1 MYKLDLPVDMRESAA
16 IERRKQREFERQS
29 RIFNASVRTIGVDLQ
44 ALEQQVQE
52 RKNREEQERRRDA
65 AFAADM
71 TRNDKIIML
80 MEKRRE
86 NDIRALEECVNKF
99 RQEHQQ
105 PESRREFDIYDPE
118 GKKKDKPARVSDDDP
133 RCGISS
139 MQKFLGED
147 LNDVERKKLQQA
159 QLRAWSEQQ
168 SAERALE
175 AAKCARADHLHD
187 LKSLE
192 LDQRAMQL
200 ERDEM
205 ACRRNLNLATKEYNL
220 ALARERC
227 ANEDNAK
234 RQAQEDNFT
243 EISNQVFSD
252 MLTENPSVATSA
264 FGSHRVI
271 TDRWKGM
278 SPAEVNDV
286 RNTQHEQ
293 IEEAKRIREE
303 EELNEKE
310 WENNRLAQAHTAI
323 IMERQQER
331 LRRELNKQQAEENL
345 RLATSQKQR
354 KEYMDKELYTNDPT
368 SAYFTQFNTSSR

>member
-16 IERRKQREFERQS
+16 IERRKQRELERQS
-29 RIFNASVRTIGVDLQ
+29 RIFNAGVRTIGVDLH
-44 ALEQQVQE
+44 ALQQQVQE
-52 RKNREEQERRRDA
+52 RQNQEEQERRRDA
-65 AFAADM
+65 AYAADM

-86 NDIRALEECVNKF
+86 NDLRALDECVNKF

-168 SAERALE
+168 ASERALE

-205 ACRRNLNLATKEYNL
+205 DCRRNLNLAGKEYNL

-227 ANEDNAK
+227 ANEDDGK

-278 SPAEVNDV
+278 SPAEVNDI

-293 IEEAKRIREE
+293 IEESKRIREE
-303 EELNEKE
+303 EEHNDKQ

-331 LRRELNKQQAEENL
+331 LRTELNKQQAEENL

-354 KEYMDKELYTNDPT
+354 KDYMDKEMYTNDPT
-368 SAYFTQFNTSSR
+368 SKYFTQFNTSSR

>member
-16 IERRKQREFERQS
+16 IERRKQRELERQS
-29 RIFNASVRTIGVDLQ
+29 RIFNASVRTIGVDLH

-52 RKNREEQERRRDA
+52 RHNREEQERRREA
-65 AFAADM
+65 AYAADM
-71 TRNDKIIML
+71 TRNDKIVML

-86 NDIRALEECVNKF
+86 NDLRALDECVNKF

-168 SAERALE
+168 ASERALE

-205 ACRRNLNLATKEYNL
+205 DCRRNLNLATKEYNL

-227 ANEDNAK
+227 ANEDDAK

-278 SPAEVNDV
+278 SPAEVNDI

-293 IEEAKRIREE
+293 IEESKRIREE
-303 EELNEKE
+303 EEHNDKQ
-310 WENNRLAQAHTAI
+310 WEDNRLAQAHTAI

-331 LRRELNKQQAEENL
+331 LRTELNKQQAEENL

-368 SAYFTQFNTSSR
+368 SKFFTQFNTSSR

>member
-1 MYKLDLPVDMRESAA
+1 MGD
-16 IERRKQREFERQS
+16 
-29 RIFNASVRTIGVDLQ
+29 
-44 ALEQQVQE
+44 
-52 RKNREEQERRRDA
+52 
-65 AFAADM
+65 
-71 TRNDKIIML
+71 
-80 MEKRRE
+80 
-86 NDIRALEECVNKF
+86 ECVNKF

-168 SAERALE
+168 ASERALE

-205 ACRRNLNLATKEYNL
+205 DCRRNLNLATKEYNL

-227 ANEDNAK
+227 ANEDDAK

-278 SPAEVNDV
+278 SPAEVNDI

-293 IEEAKRIREE
+293 IEESKRIREE
-303 EELNEKE
+303 EEHNDKQ
-310 WENNRLAQAHTAI
+310 WEDNRLAQAHTAI

-331 LRRELNKQQAEENL
+331 LRTELNKQQAEENL

-368 SAYFTQFNTSSR
+368 SKFFTQFNTSSR

>member
-16 IERRKQREFERQS
+16 IERRKQRELERQS
-29 RIFNASVRTIGVDLQ
+29 RIFNASVRTIGVDLH

-52 RKNREEQERRRDA
+52 RHNREEQEQRRDA
-65 AFAADM
+65 AYAADM

-86 NDIRALEECVNKF
+86 NDLRALDECVNKF

-147 LNDVERKKLQQA
+147 LNDVARTKLQQA

-168 SAERALE
+168 ASERALE

-192 LDQRAMQL
+192 LDQRSMQL

-205 ACRRNLNLATKEYNL
+205 DCRRNLNLATKEYNL

-227 ANEDNAK
+227 ANEDDAK

-286 RNTQHEQ
+286 RNTQHMQ
-293 IEEAKRIREE
+293 IEESKRIREE
-303 EELNEKE
+303 EEHNDKQ
-310 WENNRLAQAHTAI
+310 WEDNRLAQAHTAI

-331 LRRELNKQQAEENL
+331 LRTELNKQQAEENL

-368 SAYFTQFNTSSR
+368 SKYFTQFNTSSR

>member
-16 IERRKQREFERQS
+16 IERRKQRELERQS
-29 RIFNASVRTIGVDLQ
+29 RIFNAGVRTIGVDLH
-44 ALEQQVQE
+44 ALQQQVQE
-52 RKNREEQERRRDA
+52 RQNQEEQERRRDA
-65 AFAADM
+65 AYAADM

-86 NDIRALEECVNKF
+86 NDLRALDECVNKF

-168 SAERALE
+168 ASERALE

-205 ACRRNLNLATKEYNL
+205 DCRRNLNLAGKEYNL

-227 ANEDNAK
+227 ANEDDGK

-278 SPAEVNDV
+278 SPAEVNDI

-293 IEEAKRIREE
+293 IEESKRIREE
-303 EELNEKE
+303 EEHNDKQ

-331 LRRELNKQQAEENL
+331 LRTDLNKQQAEENL

-354 KEYMDKELYTNDPT
+354 KDYMDKEMYTNDPT
-368 SAYFTQFNTSSR
+368 SKYFTQFNTSSR

>member
-16 IERRKQREFERQS
+16 IERRKQRELERQS
-29 RIFNASVRTIGVDLQ
+29 RIFNAHVRTVGVDLH

-52 RKNREEQERRRDA
+52 RQNQEEQECRRDA
-65 AFAADM
+65 AYAADM

-86 NDIRALEECVNKF
+86 NDIRALDECVNKF

-118 GKKKDKPARVSDDDP
+118 AKKKDKPARVSDDDP

-147 LNDVERKKLQQA
+147 LNDPERKKLQQA

-168 SAERALE
+168 SAEHALE
-175 AAKCARADHLHD
+175 AAKCARANHLND
-187 LKSLE
+187 LKAIE
-192 LDQRAMQL
+192 LDQRAMHL
-200 ERDEM
+200 EREEM
-205 ACRRNLNLATKEYNL
+205 ECRRNLNNAMKEYNL

-227 ANEDNAK
+227 ANEDDAK
-234 RQAQEDNFT
+234 QQAQEDNFT

-264 FGSHRVI
+264 FGAHRVI

-303 EELNEKE
+303 EAHNDKQ
-310 WENNRLAQAHTAI
+310 WEDNRLAQAHMSI

-331 LRRELNKQQAEENL
+331 LRIDLNKQQAEENH

-354 KEYMDKELYTNDPT
+354 KEYIDKELYTNDPT
-368 SAYFTQFNTSSR
+368 SKFFTQFNTSSR

>member
-16 IERRKQREFERQS
+16 IERRKQRELERQS
-29 RIFNASVRTIGVDLQ
+29 RIFNASVRTIGVDLH

-52 RKNREEQERRRDA
+52 RHNREEQERRREA
-65 AFAADM
+65 AYAADM
-71 TRNDKIIML
+71 TRNDKIVML

-86 NDIRALEECVNKF
+86 NDLRALDECVNKF

-168 SAERALE
+168 ASERALE
-175 AAKCARADHLHD
+175 SAKCARVDHLHD

-205 ACRRNLNLATKEYNL
+205 DCRRNLNLATKEYNL

-227 ANEDNAK
+227 ANEDDAK

-278 SPAEVNDV
+278 SPAEVNDI

-293 IEEAKRIREE
+293 IEESKRIREE
-303 EELNEKE
+303 EEHNDKQ
-310 WENNRLAQAHTAI
+310 WEDNRLAQAHTAI

-331 LRRELNKQQAEENL
+331 LRTELNKQQAEENL

-368 SAYFTQFNTSSR
+368 SKFFTQFNTSSR